1 MGFPTGT
8 RTRTRT
14 PGNTKFAKLGF
25 LFDFGKM
32 SNDRLLVLGEEDFA
46 DNGELPL
53 AHPPPLCGLEMLAH
67 RGLLHALDWFENWV

>member
-1 MGFPTGT
+1 M
-8 RTRTRT
+8 
-14 PGNTKFAKLGF
+14 
-25 LFDFGKM
+25 FDFGKM

-53 AHPPPLCGLEMLAH
+53 AHLPPLCGLEMLAH